1 MRDTHVIAK
10 RGYIF
15 LLLQNLGMLYSIV
28 ILSVDVMT
36 GERRLCYLYVWVSI
50 GGYIFYGLP
59 LFMRTHIYCIR
70 FNLAQERK
78 LERPSPFFMKRLWL
92 ISPAFLMK
100 LFLVL
105 FILQIAVPIGF
116 SIQSAVQDEPY
127 ESLRHHEAQGCALEQ
142 NHALSSFSY
151 FFIAVYMFSIIMC
164 VICLWKSSDAYYIK
178 LEMQLTLII
187 WIAVVVIAYSIRSV
201 PTLLVVYYPAPLNVT
216 GMVGMILSCIVS
228 DVFLIHWA
236 RQERKIFEADVDLG
250 LRLESNAFRHDFAE
264 FLCSQFAIEN
274 LLFWD
279 AVQSYK
285 RLPQDSEEQM
295 RKAKIIYEKY
305 IAVSSVCEVNLG
317 SQTRQSIGA
326 SVRPGI
332 NVTADTFS
340 VAEREVMYMLKF
352 HSYPL
357 YMMRRSSSSDEQTTS
372 FSSTT
377 TAAGD
382 NSSSSSSSSE
392 TYARDNVKKNVNQPV
407 SSSESIITV

>member
-28 ILSVDVMT
+28 ILSVHVMT
-36 GERRLCYLYVWVSI
+36 GERRLCYLYIWVSL

-116 SIQSAVQDEPY
+116 SIQSAVQDVPY
-127 ESLRHHEAQGCALEQ
+127 ESYEAQGCVLLEH
-142 NHALSSFSY
+142 NHALSSFGY
-151 FFIAVYMFSIIMC
+151 LFVAVYMFSIIMC

-187 WIAVVVIAYSIRSV
+187 WIAVVVVAHSIRSV
-201 PTLLVVYYPAPLNVT
+201 PSLVSYYPNVT
-216 GMVGMILSCIVS
+216 GIVGMILSCIVS

-285 RLPQDSEEQM
+285 RLPQGSEEQM

-332 NVTADTFS
+332 YVTSDTFS